1 METSAHS
8 DDPHLV
14 DRVGWLR
21 AAVMGANDGIVS
33 VASIIVG
40 VAAADPSHRAVLI
53 AGAAGLAAGAMSMAA
68 GEYVSVSSQADL
80 EAADIERERQAL
92 VDDPVGEEA
101 ELAAIYQERGLSKE
115 TAALVA
121 RELTEND
128 ALGAHVRDELGLNDV
143 QAAQPLLA
151 AVTSAITFSA
161 FAAVPLIAAW
171 FAPIAILIPIVVVVT
186 LIALTGLGALGAI
199 AGGASIGPAALRVVV
214 WGGLAMA
221 VTAAVGRLFGVA
233 V

>member
-1 METSAHS
+1 
-8 DDPHLV
+8 
-14 DRVGWLR
+14 
-21 AAVMGANDGIVS
+21 MGANDGIVS

-40 VAAADPSHRAVLI
+40 VAAADPTPRAILI

-80 EAADIERERQAL
+80 EAADIEREKQAL
-92 VDDPVGEEA
+92 QDNPAAEEA
-101 ELAAIYQERGLSKE
+101 ELAGIYEARGLSAG

-121 RELTEND
+121 RELTEKD
-128 ALGAHVRDELGLNDV
+128 ALGAHVRDELGLTDE

-161 FAAVPLIAAW
+161 FAAIPLIAAW
-171 FAPIAILIPIVVVVT
+171 VAPADRVIPVVVVVT
-186 LIALTGLGALGAI
+186 LIALTVLGALGAV
-199 AGGASIGPAALRVVV
+199 AGGARIGPAALRVVI

-221 VTAAVGRLFGVA
+221 VTAGVGRLFGVA

>member
-1 METSAHS
+1 MKPSAHS

-14 DRVGWLR
+14 DRAPWLR

-40 VAAADPSHRAVLI
+40 VAVADPTHRAVLI

-80 EAADIERERQAL
+80 EAADVERERLAL
-92 VDDPVGEEA
+92 QNDPAGELA
-101 ELAAIYQERGLSKE
+101 ELAEIYEARGLSAD

-121 RELTEND
+121 RELSERD
-128 ALGAHVRDELGLNDV
+128 ALGAHVRDELGLSET

-151 AVTSAITFSA
+151 AVTSAITFSL
-161 FAAVPLIAAW
+161 FAAVPLIAAAL
-171 FAPIAILIPIVVVVT
+171 APADAVIVPVVIVT
-186 LIALTGLGALGAI
+186 LIALGGLGALGAR
-199 AGGASIGPAALRVVV
+199 AGGAALLPATIRVVF
-214 WGGLAMA
+214 WGSLAMA
-221 VTAAVGRLFGVA
+221 VTAVVGRLFGVT

>member
-1 METSAHS
+1 MTASAHS

-14 DRVGWLR
+14 HRVGWLR

-33 VASIIVG
+33 VASLIVG
-40 VAAADPSHRAVLI
+40 VAAADPSTRTVLI

-80 EAADIERERQAL
+80 EAADVERERQAL
-92 VDDPVGEEA
+92 IDDPVGEEV
-101 ELAAIYQERGLSKE
+101 ELAEIYQSRGLSVE

-121 RELTEND
+121 RELTQSD
-128 ALGAHVRDELGLNDV
+128 PLAAHVRDELGLSDD

-151 AVTSAITFSA
+151 AGASAITFSL
-161 FAAVPLIAAW
+161 FAAIPLLTAAL
-171 FAPIAILIPIVVVVT
+171 APASLLIPTVVIVT
-186 LIALTGLGALGAI
+186 LIALTGLGALGAV
-199 AGGASIGPAALRVVV
+199 AGGAPLGPAAFRVVL

-233 V
+233 L